1 MILSILKGIGCVIGI
16 LLLLILLYIVLV
28 CIIPVRY
35 EFDGDYH
42 DRFDGSTK
50 FRYLPVGLKILVSYR
65 NEKLQYTIRLFGGV
79 IMTNTDAKISWIGR
93 KLFAD
98 AEKEAEGDFVSDVD
112 NDISDIVSVDT
123 VRQSVEQDASGQA
136 FQESVVQQAKE
147 SHTEEERQ
155 TPKQDNKQSFLQR
168 IRDRIQNVKQRIRRI
183 FRKGQQWDKKKE
195 AILKVYHSQRFAVA
209 KKDVKGYI
217 RQFFHI
223 IKPVKLEGEIHFGFD
238 DPSVTGELLGAMA
251 CMLPLYQNYLT
262 ICPDFEQACID
273 GYLRGKGKIYLG
285 ALLILLL
292 KILWNKNLIKVT
304 KKVQTIIEA

>member
-50 FRYLPVGLKILVSYR
+50 LRYLPVGLKILVSYR

-93 KLFAD
+93 KLFVD
-98 AEKEAEGDFVSDVD
+98 EEKQAESDFASDVD

-123 VRQSVEQDASGQA
+123 SRQSVEQDASGQA

-183 FRKGQQWDKKKE
+183 YRKGQQWTKKKE

-238 DPSVTGELLGAMA
+238 DPSVTGELLGVMA

>member
-50 FRYLPVGLKILVSYR
+50 LRYLPVGLKILVSYR

-93 KLFAD
+93 KLFVD
-98 AEKEAEGDFVSDVD
+98 EEKQAESDFASDVD

-123 VRQSVEQDASGQA
+123 SRQSVEQDASGQA

-183 FRKGQQWDKKKE
+183 YRKGQQWNKKKE

-223 IKPVKLEGEIHFGFD
+223 IKPVKLEGDIHFGFD
-238 DPSVTGELLGAMA
+238 DPSVTGELLGVMA

>member
-28 CIIPVRY
+28 CILPVRY

-50 FRYLPVGLKILVSYR
+50 IRYLPVGLKIVVSYH

-98 AEKEAEGDFVSDVD
+98 EEKEAENDVVADVD
-112 NDISDIVSVDT
+112 NDISDIVSVDAD
-123 VRQSVEQDASGQA
+123 RQSVEQDMSEQT
-136 FQESVVQQAKE
+136 FQKSVVQQAKD
-147 SHTEEERQ
+147 SHTEDKRQ
-155 TPKQDNKQSFLQR
+155 TAKQDNKQSLLQR

-183 FRKGQQWDKKKE
+183 FRKGQQWNKKKE
-195 AILKVYHSQRFAVA
+195 AILKVYHSRRFAVA

-223 IKPVKLEGEIHFGFD
+223 MKPTKLEGEIHFGFD
-238 DPSVTGELLGAMA
+238 DPSVTGETLGVMA
-251 CMLPLYQNYLT
+251 CVLPLYQNYLT
-262 ICPDFEQACID
+262 VCPDFEKACLD

-285 ALLILLL
+285 AVVMLLL
-292 KILWNKNLIKVT
+292 KVLWNKNLIKVT